1 MDWADFLHAD
11 CDAIIFIR
19 PTLHFLFLAF
29 KCQSSAV
36 VLTSPLVV
44 AGMIL
49 WDRVCPSLPPDIS
62 ACFLEIWSLDFCFC
76 QGARNL
82 YEVVH
87 DDLIFLKNSKIDC
100 ISKLNRWNNL
110 IFLHS
115 STNVGRL
122 KVGSMIFERACQ
134 KWQWLFS
141 SWDPKTYLKNRL

>member
-29 KCQSSAV
+29 KCRSSAV

-87 DDLIFLKNSKIDC
+87 DDLIFLKNFFCPKKWGNGPKIG
-100 ISKLNRWNNL
+100 SLNFKN
-110 IFLHS
+110 
-115 STNVGRL
+115 GC
-122 KVGSMIFERACQ
+122 GQ
-134 KWQWLFS
+134 K
-141 SWDPKTYLKNRL
+141 